1 MKQNKSYNLFTFY
14 SLYIAQSI
22 PMSFFATALPIL
34 MRQGDYTLTTIALTK
49 LIKLPWMLKFIWSPF
64 VDNKTETLKDY
75 KQWIIVSESIYAVFI
90 FAIIFLNL
98 KTDLFLVVIL
108 LLLAFISSATQ
119 DIATD
124 AMAAR
129 AFERKD
135 NSLINSIQSM
145 GSFTGSMVGS
155 GLLII
160 LMKKIGITGILPWL
174 VVFVIAAILPLIF
187 NKNISLRRRTTIQK
201 ARPQDVIS
209 FFKQKNIGYH
219 ILYLVLYYAALIG
232 ILGVMS
238 PMMVDLGF
246 DMHQIGFMVGVVGI
260 SMGIASSF
268 ATGIFI
274 KKYGNKNVAR
284 FVSAFMIITPLF
296 FWWIDN
302 TSQTSYAVILIAI
315 LLLWGTYGMS
325 STVINSSAMLILRD
339 GREGTDFTMQIV
351 ITHLTAMFIAIG
363 CAKVGDIFGYGSLFL
378 LELAIA
384 IVSFS
389 YVMTAQPF
397 KKSILINN

>member
-49 LIKLPWMLKFIWSPF
+49 LIKLPWMLKFIWSPL
-64 VDNKTETLKDY
+64 VDSRTETLKDY
-75 KQWIIVSESIYAVFI
+75 KRWIIASESIYAIFI
-90 FAIIFLNL
+90 FAIIFLDF

-160 LMKKIGITGILPWL
+160 LMKKSGMTGILPWL
-174 VVFVIAAILPLIF
+174 VAFVVAAILPLIF
-187 NKNISLRRRTTIQK
+187 NKSISLRIRTNTQK

-219 ILYLVLYYAALIG
+219 ILYLVIYYAALIG

-246 DMHQIGFMVGVVGI
+246 EMHQIGFMVGVVGI
-260 SMGIASSF
+260 SMGIVSSF
-268 ATGIFI
+268 ITGIFI
-274 KKYGNKNVAR
+274 KKFGNKTVAR

-296 FWWIDN
+296 FFWIN
-302 TSQTSYAVILIAI
+302 STSQISYTTILIAI

-325 STVINSSAMLILRD
+325 STVINSSAMLIVRD

-363 CAKVGDIFGYGSLFL
+363 CAKVGDIFGYGNLFL

-384 IVSFS
+384 ILSFS
-389 YVMTAQPF
+389 YVMTAKPF
-397 KKSILINN
+397 KKSNSISN